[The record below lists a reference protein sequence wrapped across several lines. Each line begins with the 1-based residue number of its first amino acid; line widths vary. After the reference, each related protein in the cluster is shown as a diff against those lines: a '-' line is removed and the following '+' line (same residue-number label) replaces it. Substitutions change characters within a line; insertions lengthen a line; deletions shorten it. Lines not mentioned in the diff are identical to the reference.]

1 MSWCRLV
8 ISPARSPVTD
18 PSATAEPGSDYFATE
33 THYLSLARRLAAA
46 SGDRRLV
53 LVTGDPPADPKL
65 ISAALRNVM
74 RGHRVVT
81 RIPCGGELK
90 FERLRR
96 IECAEAAEPVPPL
109 FVFDQVDRL
118 SDQQILQI
126 CNTVAQRAGGR
137 GAAVLLARAGFPGRL
152 EEPPLQRVKDA
163 LAARFR
169 LDEIGEDESIDFL
182 RHQLQTRHSDDEGR
196 GIPPF
201 IFRTTAAFAVAA
213 AIGIGAVVAM
223 HHIDTARPMTATVA
237 APPPPAA
244 ALPPPAAMTPVPT
257 VVNSP
262 PAATRPPAAAPP
274 QPVGP
279 PPPVATATSA
289 SAEPPVARDVGS
301 SQPVAVRASPPAP
314 PSPAAGRPP
323 TAEIAA
329 LVARGDDFL
338 KAADIASARL
348 YYERAADAG
357 DGSAAL
363 KLGATFDPGFLS
375 SSGVRGTL
383 GDPARAASWYARAL
397 DLGEASAAQRLKNLD
412 HTAR

>member
-1 MSWCRLV
+1 M
-8 ISPARSPVTD
+8 
-18 PSATAEPGSDYFATE
+18 
-33 THYLSLARRLAAA
+33 HYLSLARRVAAA
-46 SGDRRLV
+46 SGDQRLV

-65 ISAALRNVM
+65 ISAALQNVM

-81 RIPCGGELK
+81 RIPCVGELN

-96 IECAEAAEPVPPL
+96 RCVETAEPVPPL

-126 CNTVAQRAGGR
+126 CNAVAQRAGGR

-201 IFRTTAAFAVAA
+201 IFRTSAAFAVAA

-223 HHIDTARPMTATVA
+223 HHIDTPRPMTATVA
-237 APPPPAA
+237 APPPAA
-244 ALPPPAAMTPVPT
+244 ALPPPAAMTPAPT
-257 VVNSP
+257 DVTSP
-262 PAATRPPAAAPP
+262 PAAARPPAAAPP
-274 QPVGP
+274 QLVAP
-279 PPPVATATSA
+279 PPLGAMATSA
-289 SAEPPVARDVGS
+289 AAEPPVARDVVS
-301 SQPVAVRASPPAP
+301 SQPVAVIASPPAP

-323 TAEIAA
+323 SAEIAA
-329 LVARGDDFL
+329 LVARGDAFL